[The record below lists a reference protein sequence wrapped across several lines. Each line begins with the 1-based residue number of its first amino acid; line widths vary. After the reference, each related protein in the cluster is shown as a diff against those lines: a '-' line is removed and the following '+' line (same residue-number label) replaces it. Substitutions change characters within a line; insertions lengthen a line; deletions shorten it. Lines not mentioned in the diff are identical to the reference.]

1 MKSVARFPYVIVH
14 PLPGGRTS
22 ASERCLL
29 AEGGGV
35 GREGRAQP
43 VRECEGTH
51 VSGSARPRAAEPLK
65 AVFLA
70 RASALLHH

>member
-1 MKSVARFPYVIVH
+1 MKSVARFPYVH

-29 AEGGGV
+29 VEGGGV
-35 GREGRAQP
+35 GREGGAQP

-51 VSGSARPRAAEPLK
+51 VSGSAARTRAAEPLK